1 MAPDVT
7 HSADRGV
14 LVCCPRRGEAC
25 ITTTRADVATLEE
38 ACFATLTSASR
49 ASPLTAI
56 LHAGAVLDSAV
67 ISNISLAGLRTEF
80 RYYCAV
86 PVEHEP
92 SRAFL
97 RWLAMCPCLR
107 Q

>member
-1 MAPDVT
+1 MTPDVT
-7 HSADRGV
+7 HPANRGV
-14 LVCCPRRGEAC
+14 LVCCPLRGEAC

-67 ISNISLAGLRTEF
+67 ISNISLVGLRTEF
-80 RYYCAV
+80 R
-86 PVEHEP
+86 
-92 SRAFL
+92 
-97 RWLAMCPCLR
+97 
-107 Q
+107 

>member
-1 MAPDVT
+1 MIMSCA
-7 HSADRGV
+7 H
-14 LVCCPRRGEAC
+14 RGEAC
-25 ITTTRADVATLEE
+25 ITTTRGDVATLEE

-80 RYYCAV
+80 RYLLAV
-86 PVEHEP
+86 SSAAVKP
-92 SRAFL
+92 
-97 RWLAMCPCLR
+97 
-107 Q
+107 